1 MSKRIYYLYNP
12 DTDNY
17 ERVFPSFR
25 SRMLTAAK
33 YIGFGVL
40 MSLVLFISLYYLLAS
55 PTERSLRRENANLK
69 AQYDVLGKRL
79 ETSLKVMNSI
89 QNRDDN
95 FYRVMMQMDPLSRGQ
110 RFAGLDNEKRYQQLG
125 ELKDN
130 ELLLYVT
137 RQIDLLDRQLY
148 TQSLSFDK
156 LREMASRKQDRIA
169 HIPAILPLSPGDFTL
184 ASGYGYRLDPILGNT
199 RFHTGI
205 DFAAP
210 EGSEIIATGD
220 GKVEFAGWKAGYG
233 NCIEI
238 NHGYNYMTRF
248 GNLSKI
254 NVKAGQNVKR
264 GDNIGEVGSSGKSS
278 GPHLHYEVRFKDEPQ
293 DPVNYYFMGVTPEAY
308 EQMVKQAENAAHIM
322 D

>member
-156 LREMASRKQDRIA
+156 LRE
-169 HIPAILPLSPGDFTL
+169 
-184 ASGYGYRLDPILGNT
+184 
-199 RFHTGI
+199 
-205 DFAAP
+205 
-210 EGSEIIATGD
+210 
-220 GKVEFAGWKAGYG
+220 
-233 NCIEI
+233 
-238 NHGYNYMTRF
+238 
-248 GNLSKI
+248 
-254 NVKAGQNVKR
+254 
-264 GDNIGEVGSSGKSS
+264 
-278 GPHLHYEVRFKDEPQ
+278 
-293 DPVNYYFMGVTPEAY
+293 
-308 EQMVKQAENAAHIM
+308 NA
-322 D
+322 